1 MTDDRDLE
9 DVPLDDSFAAHAWSR
24 DLPGDDVFVQNESQL
39 EEDRLKR
46 DVMRK
51 ETTKDERLLDCT
63 QGVDGNLTE
72 SDEKAQL
79 IDQILEL
86 QSTLED
92 LARRVESVTEENM
105 KFKSENQVLA
115 QYIENL
121 LASSATFQHAT
132 KQPKDES

>member
-1 MTDDRDLE
+1 M
-9 DVPLDDSFAAHAWSR
+9 
-24 DLPGDDVFVQNESQL
+24 
-39 EEDRLKR
+39 
-46 DVMRK
+46 
-51 ETTKDERLLDCT
+51 
-63 QGVDGNLTE
+63 
-72 SDEKAQL
+72 L
-79 IDQILEL
+79 IV
-86 QSTLED
+86 TD